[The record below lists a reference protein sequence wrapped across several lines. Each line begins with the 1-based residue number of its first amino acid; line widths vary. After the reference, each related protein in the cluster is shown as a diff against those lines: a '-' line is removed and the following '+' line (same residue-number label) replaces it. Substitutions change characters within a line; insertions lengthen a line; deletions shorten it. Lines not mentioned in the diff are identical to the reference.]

1 MNSMMGVLHELKL
14 LQVQT
19 ALEQLQISCKPGH
32 LFQHSLNE
40 ATVMGTLL
48 TDKVGHA
55 TRGTRQK
62 DARISE
68 RSKNHAFTKEPSMS
82 DLEME
87 PSIFFTSS
95 PFEKSSLAP
104 CQVSSGQE
112 PREVNHQG
120 SLCTSV
126 SFCSSDDVSFSS
138 HDVQERAPLSDSHPA
153 LRSMCEEHQP
163 AFQPATMAELQGLMD
178 TLSREGP
185 SIDSDFSHCDTDDSS
200 DWTSSLMNHSRNR
213 QPLVLG
219 DNVLA
224 DLVGNWLNL
233 PEVEGRMAGSEE
245 KAGRFPEVSGSPLH
259 LSCSEEFCRR
269 LSLTASVFKRVLRSV
284 RPNRDKLLKERPGW
298 QGTEQEKKE
307 IFKRPQTKNKGSK
320 PKRSFYRPFW
330 MRADG
335 LRGKRRPKPANVEL
349 RGAKGP
355 IFDYSFAIW
364 V

>member
-1 MNSMMGVLHELKL
+1 MEKYITLCNLISMREAGDGLQAQMNSMMGVLHELKL

-40 ATVMGTLL
+40 ATVMGTL
-48 TDKVGHA
+48 
-55 TRGTRQK
+55 
-62 DARISE
+62 
-68 RSKNHAFTKEPSMS
+68 
-82 DLEME
+82 
-87 PSIFFTSS
+87 
-95 PFEKSSLAP
+95 
-104 CQVSSGQE
+104 
-112 PREVNHQG
+112 EVNHQG

-233 PEVEGRMAGSEE
+233 PEVE
-245 KAGRFPEVSGSPLH
+245 VSGSPLH
-259 LSCSEEFCRR
+259 LSCSGEFCRR

-284 RPNRDKLLKERPGW
+284 RPNWDKLLKERPGW

>member
-1 MNSMMGVLHELKL
+1 MREAGDGLQAQMNSMMGVLHELKL

-40 ATVMGTLL
+40 HVRLRNGTIHS
-48 TDKVGHA
+48 G
-55 TRGTRQK
+55 
-62 DARISE
+62 
-68 RSKNHAFTKEPSMS
+68 SM
-82 DLEME
+82 
-87 PSIFFTSS
+87 PSIQGAGTKRSQ
-95 PFEKSSLAP
+95 P
-104 CQVSSGQE
+104 
-112 PREVNHQG
+112 PRK
-120 SLCTSV
+120 
-126 SFCSSDDVSFSS
+126 
-138 HDVQERAPLSDSHPA
+138 PLHI
-153 LRSMCEEHQP
+153 C
-163 AFQPATMAELQGLMD
+163 
-178 TLSREGP
+178 P

-259 LSCSEEFCRR
+259 LSCSGEFCRR

-284 RPNRDKLLKERPGW
+284 RPNWDKLLKERPGW